1 MHFKINTMKGY
12 RIYAGMLSI
21 LILVGCRTAQD
32 NFDATGSF
40 EADEVVVSS
49 EVSGKILS
57 LSLQEGS
64 VLAKD
69 SIVGSIDPIPLQLQR
84 AQVEASMAALEE
96 KTLDAAPQIKL
107 LQQQLN
113 VQATQLKALQHEEER
128 FAALVKADAATQ
140 KQLDDIRTQID
151 VLQQQILVTK
161 QQVLVLQT
169 TIATQNRA
177 VLSEQVP
184 LQKRREQVA
193 DQEKR
198 SKIAN
203 PVAGTV
209 ITQYA
214 RAGEVTAAGKA
225 LYKVADLSTMNLRV
239 YITGTQL
246 SNVKLGQTLRVFA
259 DQGANAY
266 KEYKGVVYWVADK
279 AEFTPKTIQ
288 TKEERAN
295 LVYAVKLR
303 VSNDGFL
310 KIGMFGA
317 VTL

>member
-1 MHFKINTMKGY
+1 MKYKYNVMNRICIVAGLISMVLIVSCRNTE
-12 RIYAGMLSI
+12 
-21 LILVGCRTAQD
+21 D

-57 LSLQEGS
+57 LTLQEGS
-64 VLAKD
+64 VLVKD
-69 SIVGSIDPIPLQLQR
+69 SMVGTIDPLPLQLQR
-84 AQVEASMAALEE
+84 AQVEASMAALQE
-96 KTLDAAPQIKL
+96 KTLDVAPQVKL

-113 VQATQLKALQHEEER
+113 VQATQLKALKREEER
-128 FAALVKADAATQ
+128 FLTLVKADAATQ
-140 KQLDDIRTQID
+140 KQLDDIRTQVD

-161 QQVLVLQT
+161 QQILVQQT
-169 TIATQNRA
+169 TVATQNRA
-177 VLSEQVP
+177 ILSEQLP
-184 LQKRREQVA
+184 LEKRKEQMA

-198 SKIAN
+198 SQILN

-209 ITQYA
+209 LTQYA

-225 LYKVADLSTMNLRV
+225 LYKVANLSTMDLRV

-246 SNVKLGQTLRVFA
+246 SNIKLGQTLRVFA
-259 DQGANAY
+259 DQGADAY

-295 LVYAVKLR
+295 LVYAVKLH
-303 VSNDGFL
+303 VANDGYL

-317 VTL
+317 VKL